1 MLRKTIS
8 PRSDW
13 RKKVEE
19 QGLIFHSPD
28 AESTPYWNESAYYE
42 FTSAQVDQL
51 EAATNRLQEM
61 CLAAVQHVIDKDRF
75 QEMSIPA
82 AAIPVI
88 ISAWENEPPSI
99 YGRFDFAYDGKNPPK
114 LLEYN
119 ADTPTSLLEA
129 AVVQWYWLQD
139 CFPNADQFNSIHER
153 LVAKWK
159 ELKSYLKEPVYFAN
173 MDDDEDWMTTASLR
187 DTADQAELKTEG
199 ILVSDIGWSG
209 DKEQFV
215 DMKENPMLSVFKL
228 YPWEHM
234 LADEFGENALLT
246 YGQVNWIEP
255 IWKMVLSNKAI
266 LPILWELYPQ
276 HPNLLEAFF
285 DSPRWLSTYARK
297 PKLSRE
303 GANISLT
310 TNAGSVTTEGVYG
323 KEGFIYQ
330 ALADVPQFDGNYAV
344 IGSWVIAGES
354 AGMGIRES
362 GTRITDNTSRFVPH
376 LFR

>member
-1 MLRKTIS
+1 MRRKTIA
-8 PRSDW
+8 PRPDW
-13 RKKVEE
+13 RKKVEA
-19 QGLIFHSPD
+19 QGLIFHSPNED
-28 AESTPYWNESAYYE
+28 NVPYWNEAAYYE
-42 FTSAQVDQL
+42 FNSAQVDLL
-51 EAATNRLQEM
+51 EAATNELQEM

-88 ISAWENEPPSI
+88 VSAWEKEPPAI

-139 CFPNADQFNSIHER
+139 CFPDADQFNSIHER
-153 LVAKWK
+153 LIAKWK
-159 ELKSYLKEPVYFAN
+159 DLKNYLKEPIYFAN
-173 MDDDEDWMTTASLR
+173 LDDDEDWMTTAYLR
-187 DTADQAELKTEG
+187 DTADQAGLRTEG
-199 ILVSDIGWSG
+199 ILIPEIGWSEPQQKFV
-209 DKEQFV
+209 DLKEQ
-215 DMKENPMLSVFKL
+215 PMFSIFKL

-234 LADEFGENALLT
+234 LTDRFGEQALLR
-246 YGQVNWIEP
+246 YNQVNWIEP
-255 IWKMVLSNKAI
+255 IWKMVLSNKSI
-266 LPILWELYPQ
+266 LPILWELYPK
-276 HPNLLEAFF
+276 HPNLLESFF

-303 GANISLT
+303 GANITLT
-310 TNAGSVTTEGVYG
+310 TDSGSVATEGSYG
-323 KEGFIYQ
+323 KEGYIYQ
-330 ALADVPQFDGNYAV
+330 ALADVPNFDGNFAV
-344 IGSWVIAGES
+344 IGSWLIDGES

-362 GTRITDNTSRFVPH
+362 NTPITDNTSRFVPH

>member
-1 MLRKTIS
+1 MRRKTIT
-8 PRSDW
+8 PRVDW

-19 QGLIFHSPD
+19 QGLIFHSSGD
-28 AESTPYWNESAYYE
+28 NSSPYWNESAYYE
-42 FTSAQVDQL
+42 FSSAQIDQL
-51 EAATNRLQEM
+51 EAATNDLQKM

-82 AAIPVI
+82 SAIPVI
-88 ISAWENEPPSI
+88 ISAWEKEPPAI

-139 CFPNADQFNSIHER
+139 CFPDADQFNSIHER
-153 LVAKWK
+153 LIAKWK

-173 MDDDEDWMTTASLR
+173 LDNDEDWMTTAYLR
-187 DTADQAELKTEG
+187 DTADQAGLRTEG
-199 ILVSDIGWSG
+199 ILIQEIGWS
-209 DKEQFV
+209 EPQQQFV
-215 DMKENPMLSVFKL
+215 DLKEQPMLSIFKL

-234 LADEFGENALLT
+234 LADQFGQHALLT
-246 YGQVNWIEP
+246 YDRVNWIEP
-255 IWKMVLSNKAI
+255 IWKMALSNKSI
-266 LPILWELYPQ
+266 LPILWELYPK
-276 HPNLLEAFF
+276 HENLLESFF

-303 GANISLT
+303 GANITLT
-310 TNAGSVTTEGVYG
+310 TFSGSIATQGEYG
-323 KEGFIYQ
+323 KEGYIYQ
-330 ALADVPQFDGNYAV
+330 ALAEVPNFDGNFPV
-344 IGSWVIAGES
+344 IGSWVVDGES

-362 GTRITDNTSRFVPH
+362 NTPITENSSRFVPH

>member
-1 MLRKTIS
+1 MKRKTVT
-8 PRSDW
+8 PRRDW

-19 QGLIFHSPD
+19 QGLIFHSPED
-28 AESTPYWNESAYYE
+28 ESSPYWNESAYYE
-42 FTSAQVDQL
+42 FTAAQVDEL
-51 EAATNRLQEM
+51 EAATNDLQQM
-61 CLAAVQHVIDKDRF
+61 CLRAVQHVIDKDLF
-75 QEMSIPA
+75 QQMSIPA
-82 AAIPVI
+82 EAIPVI
-88 ISAWENEPPSI
+88 ISAWKNEPPSI

-139 CFPNADQFNSIHER
+139 CFPDADQFNSIHER

-159 ELKSYLKEPVYFAN
+159 SLKSNLKEPVYFAN
-173 MDDDEDWMTTASLR
+173 LDNDEDWMTTAYLR
-187 DTADQAELKTEG
+187 DTADQAGLHSEG
-199 ILVSDIGWSG
+199 ILMQDIGWSG
-209 DKEQFV
+209 DRQQFV
-215 DMKENPMLSVFKL
+215 DLKERPMFSLFKL

-234 LADEFGENALLT
+234 LADEFGKHALLT

-255 IWKMVLSNKAI
+255 IWKMVLSNKSI
-266 LPILWELYPQ
+266 LPILWELNPN
-276 HPNLLEAFF
+276 HPNLLESFF

-297 PKLSRE
+297 PKLGRE
-303 GANISLT
+303 GANVTLT
-310 TNAGSVTTEGVYG
+310 TNSGTLSTAGEYG

-330 ALADVPQFDGNYAV
+330 ALADVPSFDGNYAV
-344 IGSWVIAGES
+344 IGSWVVDGEA

-362 GTRITDNTSRFVPH
+362 NTPITDNTSRFLPH

>member
-1 MLRKTIS
+1 MQRKTIS
-8 PRSDW
+8 PRPDW
-13 RKKVEE
+13 RKKVEQ

-28 AESTPYWNESAYYE
+28 DESSTYWNESAYYE
-42 FTSAQVDQL
+42 FTAAQVDQL
-51 EAATNRLQEM
+51 EAATNELHEM
-61 CLAAVQHVIDKDRF
+61 CLAAVQHVIDKNRF

-88 ISAWENEPPSI
+88 VSAWENEPPAI

-139 CFPNADQFNSIHER
+139 CFPDADQFNSIHER

-159 ELKSYLKEPVYFAN
+159 ELKGYLNEPVYFAN
-173 MDDDEDWMTTASLR
+173 LDDDEDWMTTAYLR
-187 DTADQAELKTEG
+187 DTADQAGLRTEG
-199 ILVSDIGWSG
+199 ILMNDIGWSSSKQKFL
-209 DKEQFV
+209 DLKNQ
-215 DMKENPMLSVFKL
+215 PMSSIFKL

-234 LADEFGENALLT
+234 LTDEFGEHALLT

-255 IWKMVLSNKAI
+255 IWKMVLSNKSI
-266 LPILWELYPQ
+266 LPILWELNPK
-276 HPNLLEAFF
+276 HPNLLESFF
-285 DSPRWLSTYARK
+285 DRPRWLSTYARK

-303 GANISLT
+303 GANIALT
-310 TNAGSVTTEGVYG
+310 TAGGNVTTEGPYG

-330 ALADVPQFDGNYAV
+330 ALADVPNFDGNFAV
-344 IGSWVIAGES
+344 IGSWLVDGES

-362 GTRITDNTSRFVPH
+362 SSPITENTSRFVPH

>member
-1 MLRKTIS
+1 MKRNTIA
-8 PRSDW
+8 PRRDW

-19 QGLIFHSPD
+19 QGMIFHSPD
-28 AESTPYWNESAYYE
+28 DLDSPYWNESAYYE
-42 FTSAQVDQL
+42 FTAAQVDQL
-51 EAATNRLQEM
+51 EAATNELQEM

-88 ISAWENEPPSI
+88 ISAWEAEPPAI

-139 CFPNADQFNSIHER
+139 CFPKADQFNSIHER
-153 LVAKWK
+153 LIAKWK
-159 ELKSYLKEPVYFAN
+159 ELKRYLKEPLYFAN
-173 MDDDEDWMTTASLR
+173 VDDDEDWMTTAYLR
-187 DTADQAELKTEG
+187 DTAQQAGLETEG
-199 ILVSDIGWSG
+199 IMIPDIGWS
-209 DKEQFV
+209 ESQQQFV
-215 DMKENPMLSVFKL
+215 DLKERPMFSIFKL

-234 LADEFGENALLT
+234 LADQFGEHALT
-246 YGQVNWIEP
+246 SYDQVNWIEP
-255 IWKMVLSNKAI
+255 IWKMVLSNKSI
-266 LPILWELYPQ
+266 LPILWELYPK
-276 HPNLLEAFF
+276 HPNLLESFF

-310 TNAGSVTTEGVYG
+310 TNSGSVTTEGDYG
-323 KEGFIYQ
+323 KEGYIYQ
-330 ALADVPQFDGNYAV
+330 ALADIPNFEGNFAV
-344 IGSWVIAGES
+344 IGSWVIDGES
-354 AGMGIRES
+354 GGMGIRES
-362 GTRITDNTSRFVPH
+362 STPITDNTSRFVPH

>member
-1 MLRKTIS
+1 MQRKTII
-8 PRSDW
+8 PRPNW
-13 RKKVEE
+13 REKVQEK
-19 QGLIFHSPD
+19 GLTFHSPD
-28 AESTPYWNESAYYE
+28 EESSPYWNESAYYE

-51 EAATNRLQEM
+51 EAATNELQEM

-82 AAIPVI
+82 PAIPVI
-88 ISAWENEPPSI
+88 ISAWESEPPSI

-139 CFPNADQFNSIHER
+139 CFPEADQFNSVHER

-173 MDDDEDWMTTASLR
+173 MDIDEDWMTTAYLR
-187 DTADQAELKTEG
+187 DTADQAGLKTEG
-199 ILVSDIGWSG
+199 IQVENIGWAG
-209 DKEQFV
+209 EQQHFV
-215 DMKENPMLSVFKL
+215 DLSERPMLSIFKL

-234 LADEFGENALLT
+234 LADEFGEHALLT

-255 IWKMVLSNKAI
+255 IWKMVLSNKSI

-276 HPNLLEAFF
+276 HPNLLEGFF

-310 TNAGSVTTEGVYG
+310 TGSGSVATEGMYG

-330 ALADVPQFDGNYAV
+330 ALADVPQFDGNYPV
-344 IGSWVIAGES
+344 IGSWIVDGES

-362 GTRITDNTSRFVPH
+362 RTPITDNTSKFVPH